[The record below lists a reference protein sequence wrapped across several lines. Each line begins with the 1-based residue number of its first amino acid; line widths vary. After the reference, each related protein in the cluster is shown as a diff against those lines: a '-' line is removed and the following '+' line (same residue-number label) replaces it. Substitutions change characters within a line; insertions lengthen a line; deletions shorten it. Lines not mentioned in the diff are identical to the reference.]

1 MVCGQNR
8 SSLRGDGGLAQ
19 MPVVDT
25 EESLLHQGLLVTM
38 EMRREERREEGG
50 VGCLYCVKMWERG

>member
-19 MPVVDT
+19 MPMVDT

-38 EMRREERREEGG
+38 EMRREEGREFLIPPLFWLGHLGG
-50 VGCLYCVKMWERG
+50 

>member
-1 MVCGQNR
+1 
-8 SSLRGDGGLAQ
+8 

-38 EMRREERREEGG
+38 EMRREEGREFIIPPLFWLGHLGG
-50 VGCLYCVKMWERG
+50 